1 MRAARATVL
10 MVLLGFTLLLPGAG
24 GPLAVAAAWAFCVV
38 ILAFGHARGV
48 LSLPCLYL
56 VMLGLF
62 HLGLVVPI
70 ALGVQTVEPP
80 SWLASPQ
87 LPLALGLFSTAAVA
101 FTLGA
106 QLSAAPTAGAAGS
119 LPPQRQLLVAGSA
132 VALLGAASLWVGV
145 RQLGLLNARYAAY
158 FERAMSEDVRLFG
171 FGLMLFPI
179 GLLVAAAGATPRQMY
194 LLGGVLIT
202 VLGPLFLGGFRGPFL
217 VQATALVAVW
227 ARKDAR
233 AARRLALVGVAAAIV
248 LVPAVRL
255 ARNDE
260 QSLSRGLAKL
270 DPAAML
276 VETGGTIYPLVLT
289 AERLAAGSEEPW
301 MGRSYWMAVK
311 RVIPNVA
318 LRWRARPETELTP
331 SAWATRLTD
340 RWTFE
345 HGGGV
350 GFSGVA
356 EPYLNFATAG
366 VVVFFLLLGYSVH
379 RFDAWLGN
387 DPFRG
392 AIGAATFGFVL
403 WSVRNDVMELFRA
416 LALASATVLAAW
428 VVARL
433 EHRRP
438 VAATP

>member
-1 MRAARATVL
+1 
-10 MVLLGFTLLLPGAG
+10 
-24 GPLAVAAAWAFCVV
+24 
-38 ILAFGHARGV
+38 
-48 LSLPCLYL
+48 
-56 VMLGLF
+56 
-62 HLGLVVPI
+62 
-70 ALGVQTVEPP
+70 
-80 SWLASPQ
+80 
-87 LPLALGLFSTAAVA
+87 
-101 FTLGA
+101 
-106 QLSAAPTAGAAGS
+106 
-119 LPPQRQLLVAGSA
+119 
-132 VALLGAASLWVGV
+132 
-145 RQLGLLNARYAAY
+145 
-158 FERAMSEDVRLFG
+158 
-171 FGLMLFPI
+171 
-179 GLLVAAAGATPRQMY
+179 
-194 LLGGVLIT
+194 
-202 VLGPLFLGGFRGPFL
+202 
-217 VQATALVAVW
+217 
-227 ARKDAR
+227 
-233 AARRLALVGVAAAIV
+233 
-248 LVPAVRL
+248 
-255 ARNDE
+255 
-260 QSLSRGLAKL
+260 
-270 DPAAML
+270 
-276 VETGGTIYPLVLT
+276 
-289 AERLAAGSEEPW
+289 

-366 VVVFFLLLGYSVH
+366 VVVFFLLLGYAIH